1 MALIDTL
8 LSKLGVTSV
17 DQLTPE
23 ERETYRTWSDALRG
37 RKLTDDDVS
46 RFLEAQIEDCMVKLT
61 TVKLNDR
68 EDIFLKAKLDLVRQ
82 IKNFLDS
89 PKIEQEVIT
98 RQIESQ
104 LQ

>member
-1 MALIDTL
+1 MLDKL
-8 LSKLGVTSV
+8 LAKLGVTSI

-46 RFLEAQIEDCMVKLT
+46 NFLNLQIEDCMVKLT
-61 TVKLNDR
+61 TVKLNER
-68 EDIFLKAKLDLVRQ
+68 EDVFLKAKLDLVRQ

-98 RQIESQ
+98 RQIENQ
-104 LQ
+104 LN

>member
-23 ERETYRTWSDALRG
+23 ERETYRSWSDALRG
-37 RKLTDDDVS
+37 RKRTDDDVS

-104 LQ
+104 LN

>member
-1 MALIDTL
+1 MLDRL
-8 LSKLGVTSV
+8 LQKLGVTSI
-17 DQLTPE
+17 DELTPE
-23 ERETYRTWSDALRG
+23 ERETYRSWSDALRG

-46 RFLEAQIEDCMVKLT
+46 RFLDTQVEDCIMKLT
-61 TVKLNDR
+61 TAKLRDR

-104 LQ
+104 L

>member
-37 RKLTDDDVS
+37 RKLTDEDVS
-46 RFLEAQIEDCMVKLT
+46 RFIEAQIEDCMVKLT

-104 LQ
+104 LN

>member
-68 EDIFLKAKLDLVRQ
+68 EDIVLKSKLDLVRQ

-104 LQ
+104 LN

>member
-1 MALIDTL
+1 MLDKL
-8 LSKLGVTSV
+8 LTKLGVTSI

-46 RFLEAQIEDCMVKLT
+46 NFLNLQIEDCMVKLT
-61 TVKLNDR
+61 TVKLNER

-98 RQIESQ
+98 RQIENQ
-104 LQ
+104 LN